1 MSDITVLPA
10 TESWI
15 KIQTDPGIQRE
26 IFDHF
31 SFRVP
36 NYFHMPAFKMG
47 IWDGYIRL
55 FQKGKMYYGLCEQ
68 LVKFAEQK
76 QYSIDAGNILMHKE
90 YSIVQAQKFF
100 STLNIPEK
108 YQSRDYQLQ
117 SFAYC
122 VRANRAL
129 FLSPTASGKT
139 LMIYLLARY
148 FNNKTLIIVDT
159 IGQYKQMISNFR
171 SFGFDV
177 DNNIDVLPETKKRYS
192 DKPIIITTWQS
203 IYRAPSAWFKQF
215 KTCIADE
222 AHKCKA
228 KSLVTIMTELT
239 ECKHRFGFTGS
250 LDGSQTSEIV
260 LTGLFGPIKQLTTSK
275 ELREQKYLSDL
286 MIKIITLHYD
296 QHITNIASIDSYQ
309 QQYEFLINNT
319 SRNNFIKNLALSLE
333 GNTLVLFRRVEDHGE
348 KIYKLIEQAN
358 DQKIPLYFIAG
369 KTDEQERELIRQVVD
384 THEHSIL
391 VGSEKTT
398 ATAIDIPSLRNVILA
413 SPGKAPVNVLQ
424 SIGRGL
430 RRTETKT
437 FCEIFDIADDISSY
451 GIKHRNERIKIYK
464 QHQYPYKIYDVKLDQ

>member
-369 KTDEQERELIRQVVD
+369 KTDECYLLSLID
-384 THEHSIL
+384 F
-391 VGSEKTT
+391 
-398 ATAIDIPSLRNVILA
+398 
-413 SPGKAPVNVLQ
+413 LQ
-424 SIGRGL
+424 SDL
-430 RRTETKT
+430 STK
-437 FCEIFDIADDISSY
+437 DSS
-451 GIKHRNERIKIYK
+451 
-464 QHQYPYKIYDVKLDQ
+464 Q

>member
-1 MSDITVLPA
+1 
-10 TESWI
+10 
-15 KIQTDPGIQRE
+15 
-26 IFDHF
+26 
-31 SFRVP
+31 
-36 NYFHMPAFKMG
+36 
-47 IWDGYIRL
+47 
-55 FQKGKMYYGLCEQ
+55 
-68 LVKFAEQK
+68 
-76 QYSIDAGNILMHKE
+76 
-90 YSIVQAQKFF
+90 
-100 STLNIPEK
+100 
-108 YQSRDYQLQ
+108 
-117 SFAYC
+117 
-122 VRANRAL
+122 
-129 FLSPTASGKT
+129 
-139 LMIYLLARY
+139 
-148 FNNKTLIIVDT
+148 
-159 IGQYKQMISNFR
+159 
-171 SFGFDV
+171 
-177 DNNIDVLPETKKRYS
+177 
-192 DKPIIITTWQS
+192 
-203 IYRAPSAWFKQF
+203 
-215 KTCIADE
+215 
-222 AHKCKA
+222 
-228 KSLVTIMTELT
+228 MTELT